1 MFDKLYKEA
10 NDEIQ
15 INAALKEELIRK
27 ASAEPVKKADR
38 HTVIVR
44 RVGFA
49 ATAAAVIALSFTAM
63 PYIKDNFSGDSSYIG
78 TGTEQE
84 TKTSVQPAESA
95 EPSNEL
101 PKTTAEGQAAESHPD
116 DTVTSG
122 NGNTANK
129 TDNNT
134 GTSQKPAASK
144 KKQAA
149 VTENTS
155 APTRTA
161 APTGTTA
168 PAAAAAPEV
177 PTAEKQYSASAEQ
190 ITEQTEPQM
199 FSIESAEAEPEVPAG
214 YADEA
219 LITAKAASGSSGS
232 DMGAAANSSR
242 KQSDMTLS
250 EYCVYYG
257 FDLSG
262 INLPQGMSLSDG
274 KTAKPGRNHTVTYS
288 GNGKNVSV
296 TLVLDSSEA
305 EQQSENSSGKSY
317 NGAVVSKTSDTH
329 YKIYS
334 ADKGLIIDSNG
345 LNEKEVYKLIDSL
358 K

>member
-10 NDEIQ
+10 NDEIP

-27 ASAEPVKKADR
+27 ASAEPVKKTDR

-116 DTVTSG
+116 DTVTG

-129 TDNNT
+129 IDNNT

-144 KKQAA
+144 KNQAA
-149 VTENTS
+149 VTEN
-155 APTRTA
+155 TA

-190 ITEQTEPQM
+190 ITEQTESQM
-199 FSIESAEAEPEVPAG
+199 FSIESAEAETEVSVG

-232 DMGAAANSSR
+232 DMGVAANSSR
-242 KQSDMTLS
+242 KQSNMTLS

-296 TLVLDSSEA
+296 TLVLDSTEA

>member
-10 NDEIQ
+10 NDEIP
-15 INAALKEELIRK
+15 INTALKEELIRK
-27 ASAEPVKKADR
+27 ASAEPVKKTDR

-101 PKTTAEGQAAESHPD
+101 PKATSESQAAESHPD

-129 TDNNT
+129 IDNNA

-144 KKQAA
+144 KNQAS
-149 VTENTS
+149 VTENTA

-177 PTAEKQYSASAEQ
+177 PAAEKQYSASAEQ

-199 FSIESAEAEPEVPAG
+199 FSIESAEAEPEVSAG

-219 LITAKAASGSSGS
+219 SITAKAASGSTGS

-242 KQSDMTLS
+242 KQSDMPLS
-250 EYCVYYG
+250 EYCDYYG

-262 INLPQGMSLSDG
+262 ISLPEGMSLTGG
-274 KTAKPGRNHTVTYS
+274 KTAKAGRNHTVTYS
-288 GNGKNVSV
+288 GNGKNVSI
-296 TLVLDSSEA
+296 TLVLDFSEA

-317 NGAVVSKTSDTH
+317 NGAAVSKISDTH

>member
-1 MFDKLYKEA
+1 MFNKLYKEA

-129 TDNNT
+129 IDNNT

-144 KKQAA
+144 KNQAA
-149 VTENTS
+149 VTEN
-155 APTRTA
+155 TA

-232 DMGAAANSSR
+232 DMGVAANSSR

>member
-1 MFDKLYKEA
+1 MFDKLYKEV

-27 ASAEPVKKADR
+27 ASAEPVKKTDR

-101 PKTTAEGQAAESHPD
+101 TKTTAEGQAAESHPD

-129 TDNNT
+129 IDNNT

-144 KKQAA
+144 KNQAA
-149 VTENTS
+149 VTEN
-155 APTRTA
+155 TA

-190 ITEQTEPQM
+190 ITEQTESQM
-199 FSIESAEAEPEVPAG
+199 FSIESAEAEPEVSAG

-250 EYCVYYG
+250 DYCDYYG

-262 INLPQGMSLSDG
+262 ISLPEGMSLTGG
-274 KTAKPGRNHTVTYS
+274 KTAKAGRNHTVTYS
-288 GNGKNVSV
+288 GNGKNVSI
-296 TLVLDSSEA
+296 TLVLDFSEA

-317 NGAVVSKTSDTH
+317 NGAAVSKISDTH

>member
-1 MFDKLYKEA
+1 MFDKLYKEV

-27 ASAEPVKKADR
+27 ASAEPVKKTDR

-129 TDNNT
+129 IDNNT

-144 KKQAA
+144 KNQAA
-149 VTENTS
+149 VTEN
-155 APTRTA
+155 TA

-190 ITEQTEPQM
+190 ITEQTESQM

>member
-1 MFDKLYKEA
+1 M
-10 NDEIQ
+10 
-15 INAALKEELIRK
+15 
-27 ASAEPVKKADR
+27 
-38 HTVIVR
+38 
-44 RVGFA
+44 
-49 ATAAAVIALSFTAM
+49 
-63 PYIKDNFSGDSSYIG
+63 
-78 TGTEQE
+78 
-84 TKTSVQPAESA
+84 
-95 EPSNEL
+95 
-101 PKTTAEGQAAESHPD
+101 
-116 DTVTSG
+116 TSG

-129 TDNNT
+129 IDNNT

-144 KKQAA
+144 KNQAA
-149 VTENTS
+149 VTEN
-155 APTRTA
+155 TA

-190 ITEQTEPQM
+190 ITEQTESQM
-199 FSIESAEAEPEVPAG
+199 FSIESAEAEPEVSAG